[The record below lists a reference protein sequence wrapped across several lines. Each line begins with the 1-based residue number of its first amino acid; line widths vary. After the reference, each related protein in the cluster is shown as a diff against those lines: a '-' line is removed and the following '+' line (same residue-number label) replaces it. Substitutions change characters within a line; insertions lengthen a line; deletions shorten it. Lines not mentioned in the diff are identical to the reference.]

1 MFRRIICWCLAGLF
15 WSATGWAAGPFD
27 IRLPAPGVTIDP
39 NALTVVGH
47 PQEYTLQKGENLLDI
62 AREYGLG
69 FMELGTIYRH
79 WDPFLPPAGARI
91 IIPTMWIVPSR
102 PNTQM
107 VVNTGEMRLYYFMDN
122 FKKVIT
128 YPIGMGVLD
137 FKTPTGK
144 FKIIEKKTN
153 PAWHIPSSLQAKYGM
168 SVMPPGPDNPL
179 GEYKL
184 TLSWGDYGI
193 HGTHMPWGVGRLV
206 SHGCT
211 RMYPEHIKALFPLV
225 PVGTTVEYIYE
236 PVMIGFKNG
245 RIYLAVSQDYYFKI
259 PDMLTYTLK
268 RLENAQLINQV
279 DLVKVMKLVEE
290 RWGVPVDVTRGS
302 GETTAHSQERFRQGG

>member
-1 MFRRIICWCLAGLF
+1 MPNIFIALGVALILAWL
-15 WSATGWAAGPFD
+15 SPCQAAGPFD
-27 IRLPAPGVTIDP
+27 IRLPAPGVTLDP
-39 NALTVVGH
+39 NALTVVGR

-62 AREYGLG
+62 ARKYGLG

-91 IIPTMWIVPSR
+91 IIPTMWIVPSH
-102 PNTQM
+102 PKTQM
-107 VVNTGEMRLYYFMDN
+107 VVNTGEMRLYYFQDN
-122 FKKVIT
+122 FTKVIT

-144 FKIIEKKTN
+144 FKIVEKKTK
-153 PAWHIPSSLQAKYGM
+153 PAWHIPASLQAKYGM

-179 GEYKL
+179 GDYKL

-245 RIYLAVSQDYYFKI
+245 RIFLSVNQDYYFKI

-268 RLENAQLINQV
+268 RLEHAQLLNQV
-279 DLVKVMKLVEE
+279 NLLKVLQMVEE
-290 RWGVPVDVTRGS
+290 RWGVPQDVSRGS
-302 GETTAHSQERFRQGG
+302 ADLAGQWN

>member
-1 MFRRIICWCLAGLF
+1 MTRFLLFLWLVVPFWTPTAGL
-15 WSATGWAAGPFD
+15 AAGPFD
-27 IRLPAPGVTIDP
+27 IRLPAAGVSVDR
-39 NALTVVGH
+39 NALTVVGR

-62 AREYGLG
+62 ARNYGLG
-69 FMELGTIYRH
+69 YLELGNIYRH

-102 PNTQM
+102 PQTQM
-107 VVNTGEMRLYYFMDN
+107 VVNTGEMRLYYFQDN
-122 FKKVIT
+122 FTKVIT

-144 FKIIEKKTN
+144 FKVVGKKTN
-153 PAWHIPSSLQAKYGM
+153 PAWHIPASLQAKYGT

-225 PVGTTVEYIYE
+225 KVGTTVEYIYQ

-245 RIYLAVSQDYYFKI
+245 RIFLSVSQDYYHRI
-259 PDMLTYTLK
+259 PDMLTYTIQ
-268 RLENAQLINQV
+268 RLEAAQVLNEV
-279 DLVKVMKLVEE
+279 NLTKVSQLVEE
-290 RWGVPVDVTRGS
+290 RWGVPMDISKG
-302 GETTAHSQERFRQGG
+302 GADLAAQGGLGD